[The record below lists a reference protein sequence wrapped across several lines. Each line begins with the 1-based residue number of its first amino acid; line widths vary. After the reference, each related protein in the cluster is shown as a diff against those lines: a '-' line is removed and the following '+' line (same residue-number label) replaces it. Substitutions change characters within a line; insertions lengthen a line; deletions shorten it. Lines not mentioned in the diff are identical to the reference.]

1 MVARIEKLMALC
13 DRPEVSLTASNAT
26 RHRLLDALL
35 AEALVPSG
43 DIMPAEA
50 RVAAHG

>member
-1 MVARIEKLMALC
+1 MALC
-13 DRPEVSLTASNAT
+13 DRLEANLTDTDDT
-26 RHRLLDALL
+26 RHRLLDARL